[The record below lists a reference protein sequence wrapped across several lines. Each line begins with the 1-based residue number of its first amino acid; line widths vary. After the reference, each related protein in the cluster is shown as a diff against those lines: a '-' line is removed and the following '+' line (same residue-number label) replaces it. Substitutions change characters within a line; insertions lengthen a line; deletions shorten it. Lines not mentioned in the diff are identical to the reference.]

1 MQLNKTLLTTGIV
14 AALTLVACGGDKL
27 TGAKQAEATET
38 RIRELVASNNS
49 MFSTLYN
56 HNASV
61 KASYVVTEYKRGEQ
75 SSTAQN
81 ELTFQLNPEIFGAEM
96 DDTPIILLEN
106 EQIDHADSL
115 RKDKILAR
123 ISSTYKLSPKT
134 LDGFGVSPEARKDID
149 EVFAHLKGSTELL
162 DDKKVKQQFEITP
175 VNINKDDGHLKY
187 DGFTITSNYTQPDP
201 NSFLSEGSG
210 EFKSGAFDF
219 SSDDIR
225 LAIAPITGTVQNHK
239 DSYNAKFG
247 TINVTFNNGQS
258 DTAIAIDNTEF
269 TASNISFDDATG
281 QMLGKHNATLNN
293 ISISTVF
300 NTLRLK
306 QVTFDTALAK
316 NSDKFDYSGGYT
328 ITPGNDLIKE
338 NTGIS
343 GLNINNITGSYQIK
357 GLSTTSF
364 NGLTALYTNVASIGK
379 YANLSDKDLQ
389 TVAAGVNDIIANKNQ
404 ADINLAIDT
413 ESGKAEAK
421 ITIGVKDNATPVA
434 SDTLD
439 ELMPKFF
446 EQMHLTSDITIPVKI
461 IQATGMAS
469 DFERYSSSYFKKEG
483 DNYTSHIEADTSGVS
498 VNGKRIMM

>member
-1 MQLNKTLLTTGIV
+1 MILWDDWFLLVQLRLHHQG
-14 AALTLVACGGDKL
+14 AL
-27 TGAKQAEATET
+27 
-38 RIRELVASNNS
+38 R
-49 MFSTLYN
+49 
-56 HNASV
+56 
-61 KASYVVTEYKRGEQ
+61 
-75 SSTAQN
+75 
-81 ELTFQLNPEIFGAEM
+81 
-96 DDTPIILLEN
+96 
-106 EQIDHADSL
+106 
-115 RKDKILAR
+115 
-123 ISSTYKLSPKT
+123 
-134 LDGFGVSPEARKDID
+134 
-149 EVFAHLKGSTELL
+149 
-162 DDKKVKQQFEITP
+162 
-175 VNINKDDGHLKY
+175 
-187 DGFTITSNYTQPDP
+187 
-201 NSFLSEGSG
+201 
-210 EFKSGAFDF
+210 
-219 SSDDIR
+219 R
-225 LAIAPITGTVQNHK
+225 LCCV
-239 DSYNAKFG
+239 G

-281 QMLGKHNATLNN
+281 QMLGKQNATLNN